1 MKTILVP
8 IDGSEFSQRA
18 MMKAKELADCMGSTI
33 LLLNII
39 NVRSAVAYYNF
50 SPRLAQDSV
59 ALDWKDIVATARED
73 ANKLLEESK
82 AALGDTKVETFVLDK
97 PGANIYSVIVDF
109 ADEQDVDMIVM
120 GSNGMGSRTRRMYMG
135 SVTTRVLH
143 STSRPVLVVQ

>member
-59 ALDWKDIVATARED
+59 ALDWREIVATARED